1 MNTTVTPPMPA
12 TARAASK
19 KAAAITQAKRAGKD
33 WRRGVGVMRDT
44 ALAREADRIGDE
56 WRRAQGD
63 A

>member
-1 MNTTVTPPMPA
+1 MPA